1 MSLNLSNAKRRNV
14 APSPRG
20 MAVSLPS
27 PIKYQSKRQSKN
39 QAPGNAVRA
48 FSKTLMGCL
57 ALALLCVTGA
67 VSAQEPVVVSS
78 KIDTEGGVL
87 GQMILQRLESGGI
100 PVENRLQLGST
111 SIVRSAIKAGEID
124 LYPEYTGNAAFFYD
138 KADSQVWKNAAKA
151 YEKAAELDREAEGI
165 VWLTPANANNTWAM
179 SVRGDVAEKN
189 NLKTLEDLADYINAG
204 KPFKF
209 AASAEFVESASAL
222 PAFQEAYGFKL
233 TSDQLLILS
242 GGNTAATLRA
252 AAINSNNVNGAMAY
266 GTDGGL
272 NALGLKVMQD
282 TKGVQPVYQ
291 PTPIIRASV
300 LKTYPKIRP
309 LLKPVFESLDL
320 ETLQE
325 LNAKVAVEGAPA
337 DAVARDYLESLS
349 LD

>member
-1 MSLNLSNAKRRNV
+1 MV
-14 APSPRG
+14 
-20 MAVSLPS
+20 VTLPG
-27 PIKYQSKRQSKN
+27 PIKYKSKRQSKN
-39 QAPGNAVRA
+39 QVPGRGFYVLSQSLIRCFA
-48 FSKTLMGCL
+48 F
-57 ALALLCVTGA
+57 ALLCVTGA

-87 GQMILQRLESGGI
+87 GQMILQRLKSGGI

-138 KADSQVWKNAAKA
+138 KADSPVWKDAEKA
-151 YEKAAELDREAEGI
+151 YDMAAELDREAEGI
-165 VWLTPANANNTWAM
+165 IWLTPANANNTWAM

-222 PAFQEAYGFKL
+222 PAFQKAYGFKL

-252 AAINSNNVNGAMAY
+252 AAINSNDVNGAMAY

-291 PTPIIRASV
+291 PTPIIRESV

-320 ETLQE
+320 ETLQK